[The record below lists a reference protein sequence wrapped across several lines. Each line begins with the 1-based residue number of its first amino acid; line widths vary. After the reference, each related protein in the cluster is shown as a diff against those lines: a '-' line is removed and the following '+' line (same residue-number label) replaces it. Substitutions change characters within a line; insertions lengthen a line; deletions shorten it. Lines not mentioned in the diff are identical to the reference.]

1 MKENEEII
9 PNRGEKFKLF
19 AKKVSEKL
27 NLPEPKYLA
36 EGFFGLAFIIDN
48 KRILKITTDQ
58 SEALNAKK
66 IIGKSNNFITN
77 IFDVRGFTFN
87 NENYYVII
95 LEKVKTDF
103 DYINGVIENL
113 INWFSENYE
122 KDFVSWL
129 TEGEFPDLEKLEIEL
144 YNDNKKLYK
153 FFVNFVELKKE
164 LLLNNIKSSDF
175 MNATNL
181 GFRGKDIVAFD
192 LGIDDVDGDIDMNLF
207 ESIRDKLK
215 SKVNNIE
222 NQRNKYVKDIL
233 EKDVDDLTASDLNI
247 INKEEFE
254 IIFNRIKEKYG
265 NEFIVY
271 NYDILSTIYIYNK
284 TKVFNPNI
292 FIRIE
297 RNIVF
302 IDKTNKISYITHQ
315 LNTLGEGISLL
326 RKYKQDDI
334 NEGVRDKLKSKVNS
348 IQKQKEEYIND
359 IIKGKDLL
367 DLPAKDWSEL
377 FGIDDNFRNKFVS
390 LFNYSGTWNRNSDG
404 EIISLNI
411 KKGKQEIVVS
421 LPLPTNTITYSYSTT
436 EKRHLSNGVSYT
448 VPVRK
453 YESVITV
460 REMLDKIEEIL
471 NNDLI

>member
-19 AKKVSEKL
+19 AKRVSEKL

-36 EGFFGLAFIIDN
+36 EGFFGLAFVIDD

-103 DYINGVIENL
+103 DYINGIIENL

-207 ESIRDKLK
+207 ESIKDKLK
-215 SKVNNIE
+215 SKVN
-222 NQRNKYVKDIL
+222 
-233 EKDVDDLTASDLNI
+233 T
-247 INKEEFE
+247 
-254 IIFNRIKEKYG
+254 
-265 NEFIVY
+265 
-271 NYDILSTIYIYNK
+271 
-284 TKVFNPNI
+284 
-292 FIRIE
+292 
-297 RNIVF
+297 
-302 IDKTNKISYITHQ
+302 
-315 LNTLGEGISLL
+315 
-326 RKYKQDDI
+326 
-334 NEGVRDKLKSKVNS
+334 

-377 FGIDDNFRNKFVS
+377 FGIDNNFRNKFVS

-421 LPLPTNTITYSYSTT
+421 LPLPTNGIHYSFSTT

-453 YESVITV
+453 YEWVITV